1 MADHPLANAD
11 GNAGGK
17 RTDRATGA
25 VPLWH
30 ARDGARDRVRVAG
43 GRFRTPC
50 RLSLRADMFDGT
62 KRWQRHAGCLG
73 FWQAAA

>member
-1 MADHPLANAD
+1 MADHPLASAD
-11 GNAGGK
+11 GNAEGK
-17 RTDRATGA
+17 LTDRATGA

-30 ARDGARDRVRVAG
+30 ARDGARDRLRVAG

-50 RLSLRADMFDGT
+50 RLSLRADTCERT
-62 KRWQRHAGCLG
+62 KLWQRLAGCFR